1 MSLLLT
7 VQFVT
12 VMAET
17 RSIQF
22 WMEMVGLVAT
32 PTEWTQWRGWKL
44 PSEIWLAN
52 CYQDPVL
59 ARFFCQVRS
68 LQKVPKWVGAPSSV
82 QGWVSAAS
90 ALSSDQIRWD
100 QWDFALFHVFFFKL
114 ISTTHPPHRAR
125 VCLLFPPLRTA
136 DMGWAV
142 GLKKGLAGVRRR
154 MERKWAG
161 ERKKMFIRSDDGG
174 VGLHWHC
181 HALVQVAVRLLFFP
195 RIASTAR

>member
-1 MSLLLT
+1 MDSMEGLETSFGNLVGQLLPRPGSCPFFLPGS
-7 VQFVT
+7 FF
-12 VMAET
+12 AEGAKVGGCAKFGPGMGQCGI
-17 RSIQF
+17 SVIF
-22 WMEMVGLVAT
+22 GSDKMGSVGLCVI
-32 PTEWTQWRGWKL
+32 P
-44 PSEIWLAN
+44 
-52 CYQDPVL
+52 C
-59 ARFFCQVRS
+59 
-68 LQKVPKWVGAPSSV
+68 
-82 QGWVSAAS
+82 
-90 ALSSDQIRWD
+90 
-100 QWDFALFHVFFFKL
+100 FFFKL